1 MSFTVG
7 AVGKGFTVT
16 LPFTLLDVQPLEFLT
31 VSVYEIDE
39 PLAPALRFTTI
50 GLVVKE
56 PFVTVVMPVPEI
68 E

>member
-1 MSFTVG
+1 MVK
-7 AVGKGFTVT
+7 VGKGFTVT
-16 LPFTLLDVQPLEFLT
+16 LPVTLLDVQPLEFLT

-50 GLVVKE
+50 GLVVKV